1 MQIKIKEHALSLV
14 SENYYCVLFLLGL
27 LNKEGVVS
35 HYGFESSASR
45 FSFYFPGLDF
55 QVVNPSFWTQA
66 TLACTGLKSYEQVKT
81 ANALV

>member
-35 HYGFESSASR
+35 HYGFEPSASR
-45 FSFYFPGLDF
+45 F
-55 QVVNPSFWTQA
+55 
-66 TLACTGLKSYEQVKT
+66 
-81 ANALV
+81 